1 MTTRALPVIPP
12 FQVGEDLYINIL
24 AKGDPRIAL
33 NKKVFLPL
41 CSDQE
46 ELESEL
52 DQSPVYV
59 MLVLQSYKG
68 DKIHGIAIV
77 QDIKDTPE
85 YRANMFCGSGKIP
98 DLLKGIEQYVKT
110 VGGTSL
116 ILSDADEKDYAQY
129 GYAKNDQDEV
139 IKQLG
144 GRRRRKTRR
153 SHLRKRRVT
162 RRRL

>member
-1 MTTRALPVIPP
+1 MTTRSLPVIPP

-41 CSDQE
+41 CSEDKDA
-46 ELESEL
+46 ESVL
-52 DQSPVYV
+52 DYTPVYV
-59 MLVLQSYKG
+59 MLVLQSYKA

-77 QDIKDTPE
+77 QDIVNTTE
-85 YRANMFCGSGKIP
+85 YRANMFCGSEKIP

-116 ILSDADEKDYAQY
+116 ILSDVDEKDYIQY
-129 GYAKNDQDEV
+129 GYAKNEQNEV